1 MKKTITAILLMCTM
15 MLQGCSLF
23 SFEDSEIMAPP
34 KATGAKAEIQ
44 ELIEDQTSSNYTL
57 VYPKFGSNR
66 SAIVTYDIDHDN
78 EQEAIA
84 FYTDKGG
91 DDVHALFLEY
101 EDEQYTVISDT
112 VYDGNGVDRIEF
124 ADVDNNGIDEILI
137 GYSTKTSSQNTLHIY
152 TYGKKIKRFE
162 STYQY
167 SSLVTGDF
175 NKDKCDDFLLIS
187 LYSGDIAATAK
198 LMVYNKNG
206 AFSELGAVEL
216 DSDITQ
222 LASAQFGKLS
232 SETYGA
238 VIDGVSSAG
247 DYTTQVILY
256 DNSRAQLLNPLF
268 SYAGYS
274 DTRRSTQVCSDDI
287 NKDEIIE
294 IPLCSLMAHNESE
307 NTETICRKIDWAF
320 FDISTYSLKVCL
332 SNIICPADGY
342 AVTIP
347 NKWSTAVTAR
357 YDNTTHETIIY
368 AYEYVKNNFKLSD
381 KLITVK
387 AFATDNFNKD
397 SGFIE
402 ITTTGATTYAYRI
415 DSTDHYLSVTGE
427 EFISMFSL
435 VNQ

>member
-1 MKKTITAILLMCTM
+1 MKKILTAVLLICTL

-23 SFEDSEIMAPP
+23 SFDDAEIMAPP

-44 ELIEDQTSSNYTL
+44 ELIDDQTSSSYTL

-66 SAIVTYDIDHDN
+66 SAIVTHDIDNDN
-78 EQEAIA
+78 VQEAVA

-91 DDVHALFLEY
+91 EDVHALFLEY
-101 EDEQYTVISDT
+101 EDDEYTVITDT
-112 VYDGNGVDRIEF
+112 VFDGNGVDRVEF

-137 GYSTKTSSQNTLHIY
+137 GYSAKTSSQNTLFIY
-152 TYGKKIKRFE
+152 TYGKKISKYE
-162 STYQY
+162 DTYQY

-175 NKDKCDDFLLIS
+175 NKDSCDDFLLIS

-198 LMVYNKNG
+198 LMVYNRNG
-206 AFSELGAVEL
+206 AFSEIGSVEL

-222 LASAQFGKLS
+222 LASAQYGKLS
-232 SETYGA
+232 DETFGA
-238 VIDGVSSAG
+238 VIDGISSAG
-247 DYTTQVILY
+247 DYTTQVVLY

-268 SYAGYS
+268 SYSGYS
-274 DTRRSTQVCSDDI
+274 DTRRSTQVCSADV

-294 IPLCSLMAHNESE
+294 IPLCSLMAHEESE
-307 NTETICRKIDWAF
+307 NTETISRKIDWAY

-347 NKWSTAVTAR
+347 QKWSTAVTAR
-357 YDNTTHETIIY
+357 YDSTTHETTIY

-387 AFATDNFNKD
+387 AFGVDSFNKD

-415 DSTDHYLSVTGE
+415 DSANNYLSVTGE
-427 EFISMFSL
+427 EFITIFSL